1 MNNINYDF
9 SAFIGV
15 FNKMKENGSVTPAEL
30 GTLKNELNG
39 FFKDSKCKDVLY
51 TNNTDKMFFGIKTIA
66 MIDADDIFDYLVDDQ
81 PIRIDKYIVEIDS
94 HLLDPIMNLSAEE
107 LLAVLMHEVSHL
119 IGDAAPVEN
128 ARNALNAYL
137 AGNKDHI
144 KVSLSIHYKELLA
157 YGLKDYLSKGYSLF
171 YNADQSDII
180 SDEFA
185 KMYGMSDTLNS
196 AYEKISTNNI
206 KLYENSEISK
216 FITFGWALG
225 LYKNLKVRRVGA
237 LKTLARAK
245 QLTGSRL
252 EHMEIDNVI
261 RRIKR
266 IDDSILVESSNGEKS
281 AFRVKLKEKMKKAR
295 LNNLR
300 TIDNTLYELSM
311 QVRNVEDEDDALYI
325 MRQLNN
331 SIAIIDEYRNSTDC
345 DEYEVAKWNS
355 LMDKFV
361 QLRDKLSS
369 TVVYRNKNYG
379 IFIQYPDIV
388 ENRM

>member
-9 SAFIGV
+9 SAFINV
-15 FNKMKENGSVTPAEL
+15 FNRMKEHGSATPSDL

-51 TNNTDKMFFGIKTIA
+51 TNNTDKMFFGVKTIA
-66 MIDADDIFDYLVDDQ
+66 MIDADDIFEYLVDTE
-81 PIRIDKYIVEIDS
+81 PVRVDKYIVEFDS
-94 HLLDPIMNLSAEE
+94 HLFNPILDLSAEE
-107 LLAVLMHEVSHL
+107 LLAILMHEVSCV
-119 IGDAAPVEN
+119 IGDAAPIEN
-128 ARNALNAYL
+128 ARNALDSYL
-137 AGNKDHI
+137 ANNRDHI
-144 KVSLSIHYKELLA
+144 KVSQSIHYKEILA
-157 YGLKDYLSKGYSLF
+157 YGLKDYLSKGYSMF
-171 YNADQSDII
+171 YTSDASEII
-180 SDEFA
+180 SNEFA
-185 KMYGMSDTLNS
+185 KSYGLSDSLMS
-196 AYEKISTNNI
+196 AYEKVSTNNI

-216 FITFGWALG
+216 FIVFGWTLG
-225 LYKNLKVRRVGA
+225 LYRNLKVRRVGA
-237 LKTLARAK
+237 LRTLARAK

-252 EHMEIDNVI
+252 EQMEIDNVI

-266 IDDSILVESSNGEKS
+266 IDDSVLIESAGEKS
-281 AFRVKLKEKMKKAR
+281 SFRIKLKEKMKKAR

-311 QVRNVEDEDDALYI
+311 QVRNVEDENDALYL
-325 MRQLNN
+325 MRQLNT

-345 DEYEVAKWNS
+345 DEYEVSKWNT